1 MKFLIYKG
9 VDIILNFFN
18 DLEKNNKFDKGLLG
32 GIQDFIE
39 DLANS
44 LKNSSTNRDEDI
56 VTQIISNNKVTL
68 ATENSIFKAR
78 ENAIHN
84 YALQAENNGPLY
96 YIYNKVKN
104 SDDYR
109 VIEISDGDEKTLTV
123 NKSKLPNEATVDSC
137 MRKSGNEFILDDKA
151 TQTIANTI
159 KNDAKVLIEEQ
170 NQKLADY
177 RKEGHIYLVT
187 EDTNNRIF
195 LYDTTS
201 NPKFEIEEVDFPEE
215 LRSIATEGKKFIFTN
230 GSYELYE

>member
-9 VDIILNFFN
+9 ADIILNFFN

-44 LKNSSTNRDEDI
+44 LKTSSTNRDEDI
-56 VTQIISNNKVTL
+56 VTQILSNNKVTL

-84 YALQAENNGPLY
+84 YAIQTESDGPLY
-96 YIYNKVKN
+96 YVYNKVKD
-104 SDDYR
+104 SDNYR
-109 VIEISDGDEKTLTV
+109 VIEISDGAEKTLTV
-123 NKSKLPNEATVDSC
+123 NKSKLPNESTVDSC
-137 MRKSGNEFILDDKA
+137 MRKSGNDFILDDKA

-159 KNDAKVLIEEQ
+159 KNDAKALIEEQ
-170 NQKLADY
+170 NKKLADY
-177 RKEGHIYLVT
+177 RKDGHIYLVT